1 MQIVTG
7 VGGYVGHKVAVKYF
21 TDHYPADKRAEAKVL
36 DVGAGTGMV
45 ARGVCILSPK
55 NNADATHRLEYC
67 GVQQKLL
74 V

>member
-1 MQIVTG
+1 MSSVSCKYIAFCLLQVVTG

-45 ARGVCILSPK
+45 ARGVRIK
-55 NNADATHRLEYC
+55 
-67 GVQQKLL
+67 
-74 V
+74 